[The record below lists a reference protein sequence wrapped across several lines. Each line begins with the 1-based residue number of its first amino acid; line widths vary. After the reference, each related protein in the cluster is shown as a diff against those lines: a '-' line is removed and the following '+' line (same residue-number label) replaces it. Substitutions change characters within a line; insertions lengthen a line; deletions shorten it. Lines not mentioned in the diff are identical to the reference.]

1 VSDQQ
6 DNEEI
11 VHLKQVNVELTRS
24 LRRCRELV
32 VDCRTK
38 LAANSNEPF
47 MFDNDDEKDDE
58 SDRA

>member
-1 VSDQQ
+1 MSDQQ

-38 LAANSNEPF
+38 LAANSNEPL
-47 MFDNDDEKDDE
+47 MFDNDDERDGE